1 MNGFWTCGPFKEVED
16 RRDRAR
22 FRMEQMKRFLDI
34 LEHLERIDNQIASG
48 SLEEKYLGLMM
59 KGDVERDLN
68 TILGIENEREETNTE
83 IFGEAILESLTRATE
98 E

>member
-1 MNGFWTCGPFKEVED
+1 MKGFWTCGPFKEAEE
-16 RRDRAR
+16 RRERMQ
-22 FRMEQMKRFLDI
+22 FRVEQMTQFLDI
-34 LEHLERIDNQIASG
+34 LENLKKIEDRIMSG

-68 TILGIENEREETNTE
+68 TILGIEDERKETDTE
-83 IFGEAILESLTRATE
+83 ILGEAILKSLTRPTE